1 MATIKSSAAQLALA
15 LLAVS
20 PVVLSPAQAQEP
32 TGYSGPGRYEIQNVA
47 SGKVLDA
54 DLRDGRSVRQW
65 AAAYG
70 SDQPN
75 PPNNVRN
82 QQWDIEDAGFGFVHI
97 KSAQNGMVL
106 DVEKPAIRQG
116 VPVILTHPAKDDSQ
130 LWRIED
136 AGQGQVKLT
145 SRLGKS
151 LDLPDGSRS
160 NGTHFQIF
168 PANPGDNQKFVLI
181 RIDGRRE
188 HGPELAQLAY
198 PDHDRDR
205 DHDRD
210 HDRDRREP
218 ERFTPDRSERG
229 SYELG
234 YSQGLEDSRSQVRR
248 SYARHKGQ
256 YNPQFEEA
264 YIDGYYDGYDNG
276 REGSSRMRD
285 TDRGPYDIGYRLGR
299 DDAQDNRR
307 SDYMRYADRF
317 DPRAEA
323 IFRRGYAD
331 GYHASTDR
339 R

>member
-1 MATIKSSAAQLALA
+1 MSTLRSSATQLAFA
-15 LLAVS
+15 LAVS
-20 PVVLSPAQAQEP
+20 TIVLAPARAQEP
-32 TGYSGPGRYEIQNVA
+32 IGYSGPGRYEIQNVA

-106 DVEKPAIRQG
+106 DVEQPAIRQG

-136 AGQGQVKLT
+136 VGQGQVKLT

-160 NGTHFQIF
+160 NGAHFQIF
-168 PANPGDNQKFVLI
+168 PANPGNNQKFVLI
-181 RIDGRRE
+181 RVDGRRE
-188 HGPELAQLAY
+188 HGPELTQSSY
-198 PDHDRDR
+198 P

-210 HDRDRREP
+210 HDRDRDRDRHEP
-218 ERFTPDRSERG
+218 DRFAPDRSERG

-234 YSQGLEDSRSQVRR
+234 YSQGLEDSKAQVRR

-264 YIDGYYDGYDNG
+264 YIDGYYDGFDNG

-285 TDRGPYDIGYRLGR
+285 TDRGPYDVGYRLGR

-317 DPRAEA
+317 DPRAEPL
-323 IFRRGYAD
+323 FRRGYAD